1 MYWKFCIKNPK
12 PTQIVSQSKLPCHP
26 PYAAKPNAPAAT
38 APPNTWI
45 KPDKN
50 ERIEAARKPPLWLAY
65 TANVALSK
73 NTGTN
78 PVMINTGDL
87 NTINP
92 RLLRFV
98 LIPRIRNQLLQRLE
112 NQIRKLQHS
121 QPLA

>member
-1 MYWKFCIKNPK
+1 MYWKFCIKNPN

-26 PYAAKPNAPAAT
+26 PYAAKPNAPAAI

-45 KPDKN
+45 TPDKN
-50 ERIEAARKPPLWLAY
+50 VKIEAARKPPLWLAY

-92 RLLRFV
+92 KIATICPNTPNKKPTVTAFGE
-98 LIPRIRNQLLQRLE
+98 PN
-112 NQIRKLQHS
+112 
-121 QPLA
+121 P